1 LDDFLRIRFTNLKF
15 LSFPVAGGPGAW
27 ICILRS
33 VGGFENVLITKKIEF
48 TKNWNK
54 PLEKHKSILPKY
66 EKY

>member
-1 LDDFLRIRFTNLKF
+1 LNF

-33 VGGFENVLITKKIEF
+33 VGRFANVLVAKKIEF

-54 PLEKHKSILPKY
+54 LLEKYKSILPKY

>member
-1 LDDFLRIRFTNLKF
+1 LNF
-15 LSFPVAGGPGAW
+15 LSFRIAGGPGAW

-33 VGGFENVLITKKIEF
+33 VERFVNDLGAKKIEF

-54 PLEKHKSILPKY
+54 LLEKYKSILTKY